1 MCIDSWSPHTSLSR
15 WLLLPQ
21 GSRRGKRWSHSPLP
35 PAFSAFLTRNTMLP
49 QGISCGVWP
58 PGALGVC
65 RLPRICRRAPGMS
78 VRLTQTRTPCE
89 VNNGQPPTAS
99 KKCSTARPHRGQRS
113 HPALLEGWAG
123 SCGRF
128 QFKLVLNVSVER
140 CAEKAGKSP
149 VDFLS
154 YSLLFRALSN
164 FLKNVLKFS

>member
-35 PAFSAFLTRNTMLP
+35 PAFSAFLPRNTMLP

-78 VRLTQTRTPCE
+78 VRLIQTRTPCE

-128 QFKLVLNVSVER
+128 QFKLVLNVYVER

-164 FLKNVLKFS
+164 F